1 MHMLDDCENDASSR
15 CKIAML
21 VQCNDEMFYT
31 QLKWCL
37 LHDAFA
43 TMLTQFCIHY
53 DAMTM
58 MLLTDACM
66 RCISMMHIWMS

>member
-1 MHMLDDCENDASSR
+1 MHMLDDHENDASSR

-43 TMLTQFCIHY
+43 TMLTQFCIHS
-53 DAMTM
+53 DATMM
-58 MLLTDACM
+58 MLLMDACM
-66 RCISMMHIWMS
+66 KCISMMPTRMS